1 MQNPTK
7 GKASSPCFSPIEGAD
22 NGHEIAQ
29 LVEEV
34 LGVLRRH
41 DADPNEGVLSLL
53 TALIQAANHVLDA
66 SAPEDVEHNRAAL
79 LAMLE
84 HGRRF
89 VDTWPQQT
97 PHGWSVH

>member
-1 MQNPTK
+1 MQKPTK
-7 GKASSPCFSPIEGAD
+7 GKASFPFLPPIEGAEE
-22 NGHEIAQ
+22 GHDIAK
-29 LVEEV
+29 LVEDV
-34 LGVLRRH
+34 LEVLRRH
-41 DADPNEGVLSLL
+41 RADANDGVLSLL
-53 TALIQAANHVLDA
+53 TALIQAASQVMDA
-66 SAPEDVEHNRAAL
+66 SAPEEIEHNRAAL